1 MHIHLK
7 PSRRA
12 LTLAYA
18 GVSAVFLS
26 IVGLADGHEGHSLAA
41 STDPAQHAEAR
52 SDDYKRSLRSYAAI
66 PDVVLTDTEATPV
79 RLRVLLASDDPVML
93 NFIFTTC
100 STICPVMTK
109 VFSEV
114 PARLGA
120 DAKHLRMVSI
130 SIDPENDTPAQ
141 LRDYARKFEAG
152 AHWKF
157 LSGSVQDVI
166 AVQRAFG
173 SYNGDKMSHQPLTLL
188 RAAPGKPWVRIDGF
202 ASADQLASEYR
213 KLLLN

>member
-7 PSRRA
+7 SPRRA
-12 LTLAYA
+12 LAVAYA

-26 IVGLADGHEGHSLAA
+26 IAGLADGHEGHGPAA
-41 STDPAQHAEAR
+41 LTDPAQHAEAG
-52 SDDYKRSLRSYAAI
+52 SDDYKRSLRSYTAI
-66 PDVVLTDTEATPV
+66 PDVVRTDTEATPV
-79 RLRVLLASDDPVML
+79 RLRELLASDDPVML

-120 DAKHLRMVSI
+120 DAKRLRMVSI

-152 AHWKF
+152 AGWKF
-157 LSGSVQDVI
+157 LSGSVQDII

-202 ASADQLASEYR
+202 ASADQLAIEYR